1 MKKILFCLVL
11 ILTINSNLSANT
23 ISLQNYKELVEMTL
37 RDLIVDVLTNSN
49 KSFIIDKN
57 IDVDLLIFY
66 KPEEPKNINFLK
78 KILISNGYELT
89 LSNDVYFIKKI
100 EILTDIPKEE
110 KLYLKSIDLKY
121 LNFSD
126 IENILKLQK
135 VDYSYL
141 KNVNRIF
148 LNCSD
153 EKFNEVKQ
161 FINNI
166 DVLPRQQKIKISI
179 IETNLGKLKNYET
192 LINANF
198 NNSQKLVFDFLL
210 GSPLNINNKANYD
223 NVDSVLK
230 FLNSNNISKSIIDT
244 VVNLENNEEFK
255 LISSQNIPFLT
266 TSNTLSELTVNEVN
280 RYDYKD
286 VGLNLKINPII
297 TDDLLNINLNFS
309 YSQLLDSNADKPITT
324 KKELNEKFSINK
336 ENKRFIISGI
346 NNFSKS
352 SKTESI
358 PFLSDIPLLGLLF
371 TNEYINESFTTTTIL
386 IEFVNEFDNLKKENK
401 SNSIEEKAN
410 FGEAATTFAA
420 LQNEP

>member
-66 KPEEPKNINFLK
+66 KPEESKNINFLK

-100 EILTDIPKEE
+100 EVLTDIPKEE

-135 VDYSYL
+135 IDYSYL

-148 LNCSD
+148 LNCSN
-153 EKFNEVKQ
+153 EKFNEIKQ

-179 IETNLGKLKNYET
+179 IETNLGKLKDYQT

-198 NNSQKLVFDFLL
+198 NKSQLFLFDVLL
-210 GSPLNINNKANYD
+210 GSPMNVNNKANND
-223 NVDSVLK
+223 NFSSVLK
-230 FLNSNNISKSIIDT
+230 FLDSNNISKSIINT

-266 TSNTLSELTVNEVN
+266 TSNTLSELTINEMN
-280 RYDYKD
+280 KYEYKD
-286 VGLNLKINPII
+286 VGLNLNIYPII
-297 TDDLLNINLNFS
+297 TDDLLNVKLNFS

-346 NNFSKS
+346 NNFSK
-352 SKTESI
+352 TEKNESV
-358 PFLSDIPLLGLLF
+358 PYLSDVPLIGLLF
-371 TNEYINESFTTTTIL
+371 KNDLVNESFTTTTIV
-386 IEFVNEFDNLKKENK
+386 IEFIDNDV
-401 SNSIEEKAN
+401 
-410 FGEAATTFAA
+410 
-420 LQNEP
+420 

>member
-89 LSNDVYFIKKI
+89 FLNDVYFIKKI
-100 EILTDIPKEE
+100 EVLTDIPKEE
-110 KLYLKSIDLKY
+110 KFYLKSIDLKY

-210 GSPLNINNKANYD
+210 GTPLNINNKANYD

-324 KKELNEKFSINK
+324 KKELNQKFSINK

-352 SKTESI
+352 SKIESI

-371 TNEYINESFTTTTIL
+371 KNEYINESFTTTTIL
-386 IEFVNEFDNLKKENK
+386 IEFINEFDNLKKENK

>member
-37 RDLIVDVLTNSN
+37 HDLIVDVLTNSN

-324 KKELNEKFSINK
+324 KKELNQKFSINK

>member
-100 EILTDIPKEE
+100 EVLTDIPKEE

-166 DVLPRQQKIKISI
+166 DVLPFQQKIKISI

-324 KKELNEKFSINK
+324 KKELNQKFSINK

-401 SNSIEEKAN
+401 SN
-410 FGEAATTFAA
+410 
-420 LQNEP
+420 

>member
-89 LSNDVYFIKKI
+89 FSNDVYFIKKI
-100 EILTDIPKEE
+100 EVLTDIPKEE

-210 GSPLNINNKANYD
+210 GTPLNINNKANYD

-352 SKTESI
+352 SKIESI

-371 TNEYINESFTTTTIL
+371 KNEYINESFTTTTIL

>member
-1 MKKILFCLVL
+1 MKKLLFYL
-11 ILTINSNLSANT
+11 ILTLIVNSNIFANT
-23 ISLQNYKELVEMTL
+23 ISLQNYKELVEMSL
-37 RDLIVDVLTNSN
+37 RDLIVDILTTSN

-57 IDVDLLIFY
+57 IDIELLVFY

-100 EILTDIPKEE
+100 EVITNVSKEE
-110 KLYLKSIDLKY
+110 KLLLKSIDLKY

-126 IENILKLQK
+126 IENILKLQNIQ
-135 VDYSYL
+135 YSYL
-141 KNVNRIF
+141 KNVNRLF

-153 EKFNEVKQ
+153 EKFIEIKQ

-166 DVLPRQQKIKISI
+166 DVLPKQQKIKLSI

-198 NNSQKLVFDFLL
+198 NNSQKMIFDVIL
-210 GSPLNINNKANYD
+210 GSPLNLNNKANYD

-230 FLNSNNISKSIIDT
+230 FLNTNNISKSIIDT

-309 YSQLLDSNADKPITT
+309 YSQLLESNADKPITT
-324 KKELNEKFSINK
+324 KKELNQKFSINK

-346 NNFSKS
+346 NNFSKT
-352 SKTESI
+352 SKNESV
-358 PFLSDIPLLGLLF
+358 PFLSDIPLLGQLF
-371 TNEYINESFTTTTIL
+371 KNEYINQSFTTTTII
-386 IEFVNEFDNLKKENK
+386 IEFIDEFNEIKNEN
-401 SNSIEEKAN
+401 NSIFSDVEDCEFWRGCDYVRSSTK
-410 FGEAATTFAA
+410 
-420 LQNEP
+420 

>member
-89 LSNDVYFIKKI
+89 FSNDVYFIKKI
-100 EILTDIPKEE
+100 EVLTDIPKEE
-110 KLYLKSIDLKY
+110 KLYLKSIDIKY

-352 SKTESI
+352 SK
-358 PFLSDIPLLGLLF
+358 
-371 TNEYINESFTTTTIL
+371 N
-386 IEFVNEFDNLKKENK
+386 
-401 SNSIEEKAN
+401 
-410 FGEAATTFAA
+410 
-420 LQNEP
+420 

>member
-1 MKKILFCLVL
+1 MKKLLFYLTLILVL
-11 ILTINSNLSANT
+11 NSNLFANKT
-23 ISLQNYKELVEMTL
+23 ISLQNYNELVEMTL
-37 RDLIVDVLTNSN
+37 RDLIVDVLTSSN
-49 KSFIIDKN
+49 KSFIIDKD
-57 IDVDLLIFY
+57 IDIDLLVFY

-78 KILISNGYELT
+78 KILISNGYELI

-100 EILTDIPKEE
+100 EVLTDARKEE

-135 VDYSYL
+135 IDYSYL

-153 EKFNEVKQ
+153 EKFIEIKQ

-166 DVLPRQQKIKISI
+166 DVLPRTQKIKISI
-179 IETNLGKLKNYET
+179 IETNLGKLKEYES

-198 NNSQKLVFDFLL
+198 NNSQKLIFDVIL
-210 GSPLNINNKANYD
+210 GSPLNLNNKANYD
-223 NVDSVLK
+223 NVDSVFK
-230 FLNSNNISKSIIDT
+230 FLHSNNISKSIIDT
-244 VVNLENNEEFK
+244 YVNLENNEQFN
-255 LISSQNIPFLT
+255 LISSQNMPFTT
-266 TSNTLSELTVNEVN
+266 TSNSLTDLTTNEMN

-297 TDDLLNINLNFS
+297 TDELLNINLNFS

-324 KKELNEKFSINK
+324 KKELNQKFSINK
-336 ENKRFIISGI
+336 DNKRFIISGI
-346 NNFSKS
+346 NNFSKTE
-352 SKTESI
+352 KTETV

-371 TNEYINESFTTTTIL
+371 TNEYVNESYTTTTIL
-386 IEFVNEFDNLKKENK
+386 IEFVNEFNDLNNNNVNK
-401 SNSIEEKAN
+401 
-410 FGEAATTFAA
+410 
-420 LQNEP
+420 

>member
-324 KKELNEKFSINK
+324 KKELNQKFSINK

>member
-1 MKKILFCLVL
+1 MKKILFCLAL
-11 ILTINSNLSANT
+11 ILTINSNLIANT
-23 ISLQNYKELVEMTL
+23 ISLQNYKELVEMSL
-37 RDLIVDVLTNSN
+37 RDLIVDVLTTSN
-49 KSFIIDKN
+49 KSFIIDKD
-57 IDVDLLIFY
+57 IDIDLFVFY

-100 EILTDIPKEE
+100 EVITDIPKEE
-110 KLYLKSIDLKY
+110 KLILKSIDLKY
-121 LNFSD
+121 LNFID

-135 VDYSYL
+135 IEYSYL
-141 KNVNRIF
+141 KNVNRVF

-153 EKFNEVKQ
+153 EKFIEIKQ

-210 GSPLNINNKANYD
+210 GTPLNINNKANYD

-324 KKELNEKFSINK
+324 KKELNQKFSINK

-401 SNSIEEKAN
+401 SN
-410 FGEAATTFAA
+410 
-420 LQNEP
+420 